1 MPRLTS
7 LPIAI
12 VSSPKTMLRPAARH
26 WSWMRPHGRT
36 REKEVSWRM
45 SPFPPWTS
53 ARSPWIVKSMADIQE
68 WNGVKV
74 LDAWSMACIQTGNK
88 FTHYE
93 VRVVA
98 RKPGRPLEPTAL
110 AVFARWDELNPA
122 KELAT
127 AIVVSFA

>member
-1 MPRLTS
+1 
-7 LPIAI
+7 
-12 VSSPKTMLRPAARH
+12 
-26 WSWMRPHGRT
+26 
-36 REKEVSWRM
+36 
-45 SPFPPWTS
+45 
-53 ARSPWIVKSMADIQE
+53 MADIQE

-127 AIVVSFA
+127 AIVESFARSPCLGRPISRRNFFVRRDGKVQRISWAEYWHLQRNGGR